1 MAGDAGGRAAAAP
14 LARVQPLTAPTDRSS
29 SVPQLE
35 GRRVVVTG
43 DVQGVEAVDG
53 GLTHVR

>member
-1 MAGDAGGRAAAAP
+1 VAGDAGGRAAAAP

-35 GRRVVVTG
+35 GRRVVTG
-43 DVQGVEAVDG
+43 GAQGIEAVDG